1 MPQPPQLRV
10 GTDWV
15 TIIVI
20 GPVDVIATLHG
31 YAPVLPVRKENMGQE
46 YILYISAKS
55 LSEQLEPLR
64 QINGGGVQGLKF
76 SIRKES
82 EDQMAK
88 YQLQAD

>member
-1 MPQPPQLRV
+1 MTQLRV
-10 GTDWV
+10 GTDWIAITV
-15 TIIVI
+15 T

-31 YAPVLPVRKENMGQE
+31 YAPVLPVSKVNMSQE

-64 QINGGGVQGLKF
+64 KNNGDQFTGLKF

-82 EDQMAK
+82 ENQMAK
-88 YQLQAD
+88 YELKTD

>member
-1 MPQPPQLRV
+1 MTQLRV
-10 GTDWV
+10 GTDWIAITV
-15 TIIVI
+15 T

-31 YAPVLPVRKENMGQE
+31 YAPVLPVRKENMSQE

-64 QINGGGVQGLKF
+64 KNNGDQFTGLKF

-82 EDQMAK
+82 EHQMAK
-88 YQLQAD
+88 YELKTD

>member
-1 MPQPPQLRV
+1 MTQLRV
-10 GTDWV
+10 GTDWIAITV
-15 TIIVI
+15 T

-64 QINGGGVQGLKF
+64 QNNGGGFQGLKF

-88 YQLQAD
+88 YQLQTD

>member
-1 MPQPPQLRV
+1 MTQLRV
-10 GTDWV
+10 GTDWIAISV
-15 TIIVI
+15 T

-64 QINGGGVQGLKF
+64 QNNGGGFPGLKF

-88 YQLQAD
+88 YQLQTD